1 MPSSSLIFQR
11 ILGLREF
18 SLVELA
24 DGAKVSVSII
34 ANAVMNKFEPSYTFI
49 P

>member
-24 DGAKVSVSII
+24 DGAKVSISITV
-34 ANAVMNKFEPSYTFI
+34 NVVMNKFELSYTFI